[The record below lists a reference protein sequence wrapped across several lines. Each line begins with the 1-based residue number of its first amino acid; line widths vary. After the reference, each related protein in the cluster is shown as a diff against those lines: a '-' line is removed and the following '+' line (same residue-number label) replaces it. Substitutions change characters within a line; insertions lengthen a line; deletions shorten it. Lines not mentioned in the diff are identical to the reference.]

1 MNVSLQP
8 SYIQGRVSAPPSKS
22 MGHRYLL
29 CAALAK
35 GRSQISN
42 LEFSKDIEATINC
55 SLAMG
60 ANVTGLRNIDTSH
73 TVLVEG
79 CAGTPTL
86 HSNPVFC
93 GESGSTLRF
102 FLPLF
107 SLTRRAVTLTGAGL
121 LMERPQQVYRQIFE
135 DRGLSFVHGGEKG
148 ITVSG
153 ALPAGIYQLPGDVSS
168 QFVSGLLFTLPLLGT
183 DSVIRLLPPVESRSY
198 IDLTLAAL
206 EQFGVK
212 AGWVDE
218 YTIAVPGKQSYKPC
232 DLTVEADWSNAA
244 FLAVLGARRGDV
256 VLEGLNPDS
265 AQGDKVILNILRRCG
280 CHITKE
286 EGGYRFGYSKLIA
299 PVNPI
304 DLSNCPDLGPILMVL
319 AAFCKGTTIITN
331 AGRLRIK
338 ESDRIATMQQ
348 EMGKLG
354 VRVDCIGDTIV
365 IQGGGLHAPTTSLY
379 GHNDHRIVMSLAVA
393 LLGAG
398 VPGTITGAEAVSKSW
413 PGFFDT
419 LKAIGGKVEFTD
431 A

>member
-1 MNVSLQP
+1 MNVSLSP
-8 SYIQGRVSAPPSKS
+8 SYIEGTVSAPPSKS
-22 MGHRYLL
+22 MGHRYLI
-29 CAALAK
+29 CAALAQ
-35 GRSQISN
+35 GRSAISN
-42 LEFSKDIEATINC
+42 LEFSKDIEATLNC
-55 SLAMG
+55 ASAMG
-60 ANVTGLRNIDTSH
+60 ANVMGLRQGGAGH
-73 TVLVEG
+73 TALVSG
-79 CAGTPTL
+79 CAGSPTL
-86 HSNPVFC
+86 RTNPVFC

-135 DRGLSFVHGGEKG
+135 ERGLSFVHGGENG

-153 ALPAGIYQLPGDVSS
+153 ALPAGAYQLQGDVSS
-168 QFVSGLLFTLPLLGT
+168 QFVSGLLFTLPLLGD
-183 DSVIRLLPPVESRSY
+183 DSVIRLIPPVESRSY
-198 IDLTLAAL
+198 IDLTIAAL
-206 EQFGVK
+206 EKFGVH
-212 AGWVDE
+212 AYWVDE
-218 YTIAVPGKQSYKPC
+218 YTIAVPGRQTYKPC
-232 DLTVEADWSNAA
+232 DMTVEADWSNAA

-256 VLEGLNPDS
+256 LLEGLDAAS

-280 CHITKE
+280 CRITKE
-286 EGGYRFGYSKLIA
+286 EKGYRFGYSKLIA
-299 PVNPI
+299 PVSPI

-319 AAFCKGTTIITN
+319 AAFCKGTTTILN

-365 IQGGGLHAPTTSLY
+365 IQGGGLHAPTVPLY

-413 PGFFDT
+413 PGFFDA